1 MIKITVNGSLDSALK
16 KLKFKFDKS
25 NVKKELNDRK
35 EFKKP
40 SVVRRELIQKAAYVQ
55 KRRDS
60 EAD

>member
-40 SVVRRELIQKAAYVQ
+40 SVVRRELIQKASYVQ